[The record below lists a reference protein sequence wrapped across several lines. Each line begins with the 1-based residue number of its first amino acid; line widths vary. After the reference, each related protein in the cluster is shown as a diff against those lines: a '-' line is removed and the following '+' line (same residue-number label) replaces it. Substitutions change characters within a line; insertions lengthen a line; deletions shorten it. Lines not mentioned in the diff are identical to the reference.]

1 MPAPARAVT
10 AFYDRPYRTVD
21 PAVAEGLLSGITDPE
36 VTRLPA
42 LLGSIEQW
50 ADRPGL
56 APGLGREALQAVYRR
71 RAGP

>member
-56 APGLGREALQAVYRR
+56 APGLGREALQAAYRR
-71 RAGP
+71 WAGP